1 MDNVYTVLIIVSL
14 VGIWYFWRK
23 KPNKKALI
31 SSAILLL
38 ASSYLFSTTSYY
50 KLEVKSQEAESSSR
64 ESSSIKE
71 SKAESSKLAS
81 SKLSSSKAASSKSKK
96 SKAKKA
102 SSIALESKKKVAS
115 ESKKQAS
122 ISHVNSIVAS
132 KKAKAKSSSVQKSK
146 AKIAK
151 SETKGLNSN
160 VQVKKAIKKS
170 NPNLKITSVNGVY
183 MDPKSKDVAVEIKGQ
198 DAVSEKL
205 TTEGF
210 LMDVRSVW
218 LALKESGDAEN
229 FENVNVSVKFPMTD
243 EAGNDSNEYV
253 VKTGIS
259 GFKINNLNVKRFL
272 FKNVPTYADNYWQY
286 PTLPKVN

>member
-1 MDNVYTVLIIVSL
+1 MAIIISL
-14 VGIWYFWRK
+14 LEILSIVGIWYFWKK
-23 KPNKKALI
+23 KPNKKGLI
-31 SSAILLL
+31 ISIVLLFVFGGL
-38 ASSYLFSTTSYY
+38 YSTTGKYKADKQAQEASSSSM
-50 KLEVKSQEAESSSR
+50 VSSSV
-64 ESSSIKE
+64 KE
-71 SKAESSKLAS
+71 SKKNSSSVAASSEKKAKHSAAEKTNAKSSKAS
-81 SKLSSSKAASSKSKK
+81 SKATSKSLSSNKD
-96 SKAKKA
+96 
-102 SSIALESKKKVAS
+102 
-115 ESKKQAS
+115 
-122 ISHVNSIVAS
+122 
-132 KKAKAKSSSVQKSK
+132 
-146 AKIAK
+146 
-151 SETKGLNSN
+151 
-160 VQVKKAIKKS
+160 VKKAIQKS

-205 TTEGF
+205 TTKGF

-218 LALKESGDAEN
+218 FALKESGDSEN

-286 PTLPKVN
+286 PNLPKVN